1 MPQSRASATLA
12 EEVAALLRRAISDGG
27 YRSGDRLTE
36 LGIAHELGVS
46 QATVR
51 DALRLLEREGWVIKR
66 PRAGSVVRDFTPTEG
81 AEVYALLAALGALAL
96 QWAMANLTA
105 DAIAELRDLLRTA
118 AVHVESGA
126 LTAVSAALDRL
137 HRQLSALAAHPQTAR
152 LLDELR
158 NQTSILD
165 ALREAHDPRTAAEQ
179 MERVR
184 RHERILDALAV
195 GDLLTATSLLHKE
208 LDLEVSLIIPLL
220 TNEVRSK
227 K

>member
-1 MPQSRASATLA
+1 MPQTHPSATLA

-51 DALRLLEREGWVIKR
+51 DALRLLEREGWIVKR
-66 PRAGSVVRDFTPTEG
+66 PRSGTLVRDFTHTEA
-81 AEVYALLAALGALAL
+81 AEVYALLGALGALVL
-96 QWAMANLTA
+96 EWAMANLNT
-105 DAIAELRDLLRTA
+105 DALAELHGLLHTA
-118 AVHVESGA
+118 AAHVESGA

-152 LLDELR
+152 LLNELR
-158 NQTSILD
+158 NQTCILD

-184 RHERILDALAV
+184 RHERMLDALAV
-195 GDLLTATSLLHKE
+195 GDMLTAKNVLREE
-208 LDLEVSLIIPLL
+208 LDLEASLITALL
-220 TNEVRSK
+220 GK
-227 K
+227 